1 MTTPSLPRINK
12 HADRIGR
19 ITAEAAGIGGVPHGD
34 YEFLASLAG
43 TVGGAALATEP
54 HQALER
60 WGRLAT
66 VASTAILWVGD
77 HFNAEPE
84 DVQRQIVDEYV
95 RADREHNGNT
105 PYNPQMSDEH
115 RLAILME
122 EVGEVARCLTP
133 DANTGI
139 GHAGDL
145 EEELIQT
152 AAMAFAWAMRI
163 VDDMEGYSE

>member
-12 HADRIGR
+12 QIGR
-19 ITAEAAGIGGVPHGD
+19 IGSGAVDIAALDGAPSGD
-34 YEFLASLAG
+34 YEHFAAL
-43 TVGGAALATEP
+43 VGFAGAAAEATK
-54 HQALER
+54 QAEAFER
-60 WGRLAT
+60 LTNLSCCVSIITMLLNERFGTTFADT
-66 VASTAILWVGD
+66 S
-77 HFNAEPE
+77 
-84 DVQRQIVDEYV
+84 RQIVDEYV
-95 RADREHNGNT
+95 RADRKHNGNT

>member
-12 HADRIGR
+12 QMGR
-19 ITAEAAGIGGVPHGD
+19 IDAITTDMAALDGAPSGD
-34 YEFLASLAG
+34 YEHFAALVRFA
-43 TVGGAALATEP
+43 GAAAGATE
-54 HQALER
+54 QRAALER
-60 WGRLAT
+60 
-66 VASTAILWVGD
+66 ASGLSCCVSIITMLLNERFGTAFAD
-77 HFNAEPE
+77 TS
-84 DVQRQIVDEYV
+84 RQIVDEYV
-95 RADREHNGNT
+95 RADSEHNGNT